1 MALSLV
7 IVSNIT
13 VAAQTFINWNF
24 LAITSLKRKR
34 EKRRFFDLRITLMS
48 HYGNEFLKQ
57 VLHMRF
63 TLDGIVPRYRSTIKS
78 SFLGTAGITFSGT

>member
-1 MALSLV
+1 MLD
-7 IVSNIT
+7 
-13 VAAQTFINWNF
+13 WNS

-34 EKRRFFDLRITLMS
+34 EKRCFVNLRITLML

-57 VLHMRF
+57 VLNMCF